1 MGNVA
6 PPTGYGFQFI
16 NLYQIDTNP
25 WFKNDRRQR
34 ESKRGF
40 AFGDEIKTTPHHLW
54 KKQRMLDS
62 NKDIAIQRQME
73 APKALLKEVEL
84 SRRAVEASKIAKD
97 QEEDEIANWNAQ
109 IESELVKA
117 DDELKRLERWQDD
130 CKQEKERLGREQKMK
145 IELELHETK
154 LKFDTDYQTKLT
166 AKQPAE
172 SGKEVRAKLPK
183 LTIITFDGTYMDCKR
198 FWGQFEESVEKSGL
212 ASVAKFSYLKEL
224 LDSKAKQG
232 EKLKL
237 FRLPQ
242 KDLTQRR
249 LY

>member
-1 MGNVA
+1 MRNVA
-6 PPTGYGFQFI
+6 PPTGYGFKFI
-16 NLYQIDTNP
+16 NLYRINTNP

-40 AFGDEIKTTPHHLW
+40 AFGDEIKTTTHHLW
-54 KKQRMLDS
+54 KNQRHVGFE
-62 NKDIAIQRQME
+62 QGYRHTT
-73 APKALLKEVEL
+73 ALSTEVEL

-97 QEEDEIANWNAQ
+97 EEEDEIANWNAQ
-109 IESELVKA
+109 IESELAKA

-212 ASVAKFSYLKEL
+212 ESVAKFSYLKEL